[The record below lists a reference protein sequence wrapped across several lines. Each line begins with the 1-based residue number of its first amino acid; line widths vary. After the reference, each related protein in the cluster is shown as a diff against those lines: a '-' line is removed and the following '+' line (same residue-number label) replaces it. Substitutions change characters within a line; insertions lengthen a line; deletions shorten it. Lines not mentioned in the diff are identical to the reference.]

1 MSAIAIA
8 AMSEELT
15 RLKAARENKTR
26 TVELALRTAE
36 ETRATLQKINKDIQD
51 LELAIHILTKHMG
64 QAA

>member
-36 ETRATLQKINKDIQD
+36 DARNDLRRINKDIQD
-51 LELAIHILTKHMG
+51 LELAIHVLTNHMG